1 MYLVHF
7 EPVGDE
13 HEHCSRETDWSE
25 DGPGLYTSHPS
36 RHIAHRPS
44 SSGPHRHTSQ
54 ASATPFYA
62 GTGSC
67 HVAAVAVVQAIM
79 SPCHWARSQG
89 RQTFFK
95 KIDFLG
101 FFLFKYFSIF
111 SNICYAIFS
120 TDFRHE
126 APDIAKIAAKLL
138 ASHESDFREGLSV
151 SCPFLVDFPLDFIFI
166 AMACLKCQAHMI
178 YDNTFGMILII
189 LWFQFIIIY
198 YKQMT
203 IGG

>member
-101 FFLFKYFSIF
+101 FFYLNTSQSSQTYVMQS
-111 SNICYAIFS
+111 SPQTA
-120 TDFRHE
+120 DMRHL
-126 APDIAKIAAKLL
+126 ILQKLQL
-138 ASHESDFREGLSV
+138 NYLQVTSQILERACQSV
-151 SCPFLVDFPLDFIFI
+151 AHFL
-166 AMACLKCQAHMI
+166 
-178 YDNTFGMILII
+178 
-189 LWFQFIIIY
+189 
-198 YKQMT
+198 
-203 IGG
+203 